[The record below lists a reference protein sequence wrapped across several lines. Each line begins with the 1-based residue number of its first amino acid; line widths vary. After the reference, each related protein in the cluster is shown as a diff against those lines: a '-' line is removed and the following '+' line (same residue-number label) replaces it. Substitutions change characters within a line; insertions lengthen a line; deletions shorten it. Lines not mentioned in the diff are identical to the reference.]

1 MEEIIR
7 LWPFVVGLTIN
18 IVAITLAFAKVRQ
31 DIAVLQ
37 NTVDEGV
44 KERLTEI
51 ESKHEELRIEVVKQT
66 DKINDIDKRLYAHLQ
81 TKH

>member
-1 MEEIIR
+1 MEEILK
-7 LWPFVVGLTIN
+7 LWPFILGLAIN

-44 KERLTEI
+44 KERMGEI
-51 ESKHEELRIEVVKQT
+51 ENRHEELKIEVTKQT
-66 DKINDIDKRLYAHLQ
+66 DKIADIDKKLFAHLA
-81 TKH
+81 THK